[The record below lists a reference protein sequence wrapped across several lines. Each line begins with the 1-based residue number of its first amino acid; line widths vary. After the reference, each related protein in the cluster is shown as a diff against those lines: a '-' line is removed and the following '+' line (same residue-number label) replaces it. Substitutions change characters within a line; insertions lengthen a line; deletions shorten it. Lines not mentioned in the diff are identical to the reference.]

1 MAAADFTDVTGGECV
16 GPGKQVLG
24 LMPSRLRSRQ
34 PLDGECRLA
43 MAHEQMDR
51 LARSMSCVW
60 CTWNIPHGP
69 QASEAVDGHCTD
81 STPSSVRSRWI
92 SAIN

>member
-43 MAHEQMDR
+43 MARADGP
-51 LARSMSCVW
+51 
-60 CTWNIPHGP
+60 TGP
-69 QASEAVDGHCTD
+69 QHELRLVYLEYSTRATSERGGGWALHRFHTQL
-81 STPSSVRSRWI
+81 SP
-92 SAIN
+92 